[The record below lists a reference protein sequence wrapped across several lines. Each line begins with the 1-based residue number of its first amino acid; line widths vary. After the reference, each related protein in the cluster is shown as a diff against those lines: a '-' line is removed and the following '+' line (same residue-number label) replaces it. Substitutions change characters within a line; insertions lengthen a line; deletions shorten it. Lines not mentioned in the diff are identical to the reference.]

1 MFINIVSLIREIKM
15 EEPLYKRIIIIF
27 LLLFK
32 AHFALIANNYTI
44 QDILSAPFPTGLTL
58 SPSGKR
64 VAWVFSEN
72 GVRNIWIAEAPR
84 FKGKALTNNNQDIG
98 QDLSSLIF
106 LPKEDKLIFVRGSS
120 PNRKGEIPNPTSLSS
135 WPKQEICLLDIRK
148 NKIYVLDEGSS
159 PSLSPN
165 GKILS
170 YLKKGQV
177 WCLEINNQK
186 EKGKEFQIRGSAS
199 SLRWSSDSKKLA
211 FVSNRGDHSF
221 IGVYNFN
228 DKKITYLSPSLEKD
242 TSPVWSKDNNRIA
255 YIKTPNEKNILP
267 FEERREGLP
276 WSIHIAN
283 SSTGEAKEIWKAKE
297 GMGSVFRSVSAK
309 NQIFWTA
316 DDHIIFPYEK
326 EGFTHLYSVKTTGQD
341 EKLLTPGSFEVQF
354 VSMSQNDLDIYFSS
368 NQNDIDRQH
377 IWMTN
382 SQMTNPDQLTSG
394 LGVEWS
400 PTADNNG
407 NLFVLAS
414 SYNLPAH
421 PYKVNKNGTLNSLA
435 PKAIPKSFPKN
446 ILRKPEQ
453 IVFESSNGIKIHNQL
468 FLPANYDEDK
478 NYPALIYFHGGS
490 RRQMLLGFHHRGY
503 YHNAFAMNQF
513 LADQGYIVLSVNYR
527 SGIGY
532 GMKFREAINYGANGA
547 SEYQDVVAA
556 GNYLRSRKD
565 VDKKRIGLW
574 GGSYGGYLTAMGLA
588 KNSDMFAAGVDIHGA
603 HDWNI
608 IIKNFRPSYNPLAK
622 PDFAQ
627 RAFESSP
634 MNFIKSWKSPVLLI
648 HGDDDRNVP
657 FSESVDLAEELR
669 KHNVYFEQ
677 LVFPDEVH
685 GFLLHENWVKA
696 FQATDDFF
704 RRMLK

>member
-1 MFINIVSLIREIKM
+1 M

-44 QDILSAPFPTGLTL
+44 QDIMSAPFPTGLTV

-84 FKGKALTNNNQDIG
+84 FKGKAITNNNQDIG

-120 PNRKGEIPNPTSLSS
+120 PNRKGEIPNPTSLSD
-135 WPKQEICLLDIRK
+135 WPKQEVCLLDVRK

-186 EKGKEFQIRGSAS
+186 KRGKEFQIRGSAS

-221 IGVYNFN
+221 VGVYNFN

-326 EGFTHLYSVKTTGQD
+326 EGFTHL
-341 EKLLTPGSFEVQF
+341 
-354 VSMSQNDLDIYFSS
+354 
-368 NQNDIDRQH
+368 
-377 IWMTN
+377 
-382 SQMTNPDQLTSG
+382 
-394 LGVEWS
+394 
-400 PTADNNG
+400 
-407 NLFVLAS
+407 
-414 SYNLPAH
+414 
-421 PYKVNKNGTLNSLA
+421 
-435 PKAIPKSFPKN
+435 
-446 ILRKPEQ
+446 
-453 IVFESSNGIKIHNQL
+453 
-468 FLPANYDEDK
+468 
-478 NYPALIYFHGGS
+478 
-490 RRQMLLGFHHRGY
+490 
-503 YHNAFAMNQF
+503 
-513 LADQGYIVLSVNYR
+513 
-527 SGIGY
+527 
-532 GMKFREAINYGANGA
+532 
-547 SEYQDVVAA
+547 
-556 GNYLRSRKD
+556 
-565 VDKKRIGLW
+565 
-574 GGSYGGYLTAMGLA
+574 
-588 KNSDMFAAGVDIHGA
+588 
-603 HDWNI
+603 
-608 IIKNFRPSYNPLAK
+608 
-622 PDFAQ
+622 
-627 RAFESSP
+627 
-634 MNFIKSWKSPVLLI
+634 
-648 HGDDDRNVP
+648 
-657 FSESVDLAEELR
+657 
-669 KHNVYFEQ
+669 
-677 LVFPDEVH
+677 
-685 GFLLHENWVKA
+685 
-696 FQATDDFF
+696 
-704 RRMLK
+704 